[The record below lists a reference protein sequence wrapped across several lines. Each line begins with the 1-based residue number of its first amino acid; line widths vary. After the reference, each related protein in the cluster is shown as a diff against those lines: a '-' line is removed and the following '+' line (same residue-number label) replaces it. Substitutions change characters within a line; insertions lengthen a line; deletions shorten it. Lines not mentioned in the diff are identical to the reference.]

1 MNCMLMVIALFGS
14 VTGKIQGNVV
24 DEKTQ
29 ESIAFANV
37 TILGTEIST
46 AEMLLVNLPPLCLPL
61 IYYHNITIYYA
72 RVRAGSSGW
81 TNYTDWSECRRF
93 YLRIDLQ

>member
-1 MNCMLMVIALFGS
+1 MLMVIALLGS
-14 VTGKIQGNVV
+14 ITGKIQGNVV

-29 ESIAFANV
+29 ESVASANV

-46 AEMLLVNLPPLCLPL
+46 AEMLLVNSPPLCLPL
-61 IYYHNITIYYA
+61 IYYHSITIYYA

-81 TNYTDWSECRRF
+81 TDNTDWSECRRF
-93 YLRIDLQ
+93 YSRIEL